1 MLQTTSVKPEH
12 PEHIARETAG
22 FTLIEMLVVVLMI
35 GVLSAIAVPGWLAFV
50 NTQQLNAANDRIYN
64 SIRSA
69 QAEALKQKLSYSVS
83 FQYSNNVP
91 QIAIYRTL
99 KDDGTYAT
107 PSGWTNLVG
116 DGEPITIGTNISNEN
131 TGTTSVTYGSAPV
144 FSATSRPQTITFDY
158 TGSLTGQSTSFGNK
172 GLIVAV
178 AVADLKRCVIV
189 KTLLGEMQTQ
199 RDSDCN

>member
-1 MLQTTSVKPEH
+1 MSVKPEH
-12 PEHIARETAG
+12 PSPLPSGTAG
-22 FTLIEMLVVVLMI
+22 FTLLEILVTVVLI

-69 QAEALKQKLSYSVS
+69 QAQALKQKLSYSVS

-91 QIAIYRTL
+91 QIAVYRTL

-116 DGEPITIGTNISNEN
+116 DGEPITIGTNITNEN

-144 FSATSRPQTITFDY
+144 FTSTRRPQTITFDY
-158 TGSLTGQSTSFGNK
+158 TGSLTGQSTSFGDK

-178 AVADLKRCVIV
+178 AVADLKRCVVV
-189 KTLLGEMQTQ
+189 KTLLGAMQTQ
-199 RDSDCN
+199 RNSDCN